1 MQKFLALTTFIAAAA
16 LSSCA
21 SNDSKAPSSASK
33 VPSGAPTEFQLEA
46 QKFLDDYS
54 KTFQAVYTA
63 SGEAEWAS
71 NTHIVEGDDTNSKRT
86 TAANEAMAAFTGS
99 IANIEAARKFLARKA
114 DLTPLQ
120 EKQIAKV
127 LFAAADKPQTEPELV
142 RQRIAAEAAQTE
154 KMYGFTFKLD
164 GAELSPNDIDGGL
177 RTERDLARR
186 RKIWESS
193 KEVGAA
199 LKPGL
204 VELRR
209 LRNSGVQSLGYHD
222 FFGYMA
228 SEYGMTTEELAATVA
243 QINRE
248 LRPLFTEL
256 HTFARHELAARYGAP
271 VPDLIPAD
279 WLPNRWGQD
288 WAALVDV
295 AGFDLDVPLKEK
307 GQDWLVQQAERMYT
321 SIGFESLPPSFWEKS
336 SLFPV
341 AADAGFK
348 KNTHASAWHIDLD
361 HDVRSLM
368 SVLPDTEWYETTHH
382 ELGHIYYYLSY
393 TNPDVPVLLREG
405 ANRAYHEAVG
415 SLMGLAAMQPRF
427 VEAVGLSTGGAK
439 PDPNR
444 LLLQEALKYVVF
456 IPWSTGTMFEF
467 EKALYA
473 DNLAPDQWNKKWW
486 ELAAKYQGIA
496 PPTARGEEWCDAAT
510 KTHINDDPAGYY
522 DYALS
527 FVLLFQLHD
536 HIAREILH
544 ESPRDTNYYGRK
556 DVGDFL
562 KSILRPGGSADWR
575 QLLRDKTGSD
585 LSAKAMLSYFE
596 PLRAYLAQINKGRK
610 ATLPPM

>member
-1 MQKFLALTTFIAAAA
+1 MTQHLA
-16 LSSCA
+16 
-21 SNDSKAPSSASK
+21 
-33 VPSGAPTEFQLEA
+33 SGAIVATLLLGSCESTSSDRGSRAEFQIQA
-46 QKFLDDYS
+46 QAFLDSYS
-54 KTFQAVYTA
+54 KTFASLYAV
-63 SGEAEWAS
+63 SSEAEWSS
-71 NTHIVEGDDTNSKRT
+71 NTHIVENDDTNSKRT
-86 TAANEAMAAFTGS
+86 TAANEAMASFTGS
-99 IANIEAARKFLARKA
+99 IANIEAARRFLERRA

-120 EKQIAKV
+120 TKQFDKV
-127 LFAAADKPQTEPELV
+127 LFAAADKPQTQPDLV
-142 RQRIAAEAAQTE
+142 KQRIAAEAAQTE
-154 KMYGFTFKLD
+154 TMYGFTFKMD
-164 GAELSPNDIDGGL
+164 GVELSPNDIDGGL
-177 RTERDLARR
+177 RTESDLARR
-186 RKIWESS
+186 RKIWEAS

-204 VELRR
+204 TKLRS
-209 LRNSGVQSLGYHD
+209 LRNAGVQSLGYDD
-222 FFGYMA
+222 FFAYMA
-228 SEYGMTTEELAATVA
+228 SEYGMTTAELAATVA

-256 HTFARHELAARYGAP
+256 HTFARHELAAKYGQP

-288 WAALVDV
+288 WSGLVEV
-295 AGFDLDVPLKEK
+295 AGFDLDVPLAAK
-307 GQDWLVQQAERMYT
+307 GSDWLVRQAERMYT
-321 SIGFESLPPSFWEKS
+321 SLGFESLPPTFWTKS
-336 SLFPV
+336 SLYPV

-348 KNTHASAWHIDLD
+348 KNTHASAWHLDLN

-368 SVLPDTEWYETTHH
+368 SVEPNTEWYETTHH
-382 ELGHIYYYLSY
+382 ELGHIYYYMSY
-393 TNPDVPVLLREG
+393 TNPNVPLLLREG

-439 PDPNR
+439 PDANR
-444 LLLQEALKYVVF
+444 LLLKEALNYVVF

-467 EKALYA
+467 EKAIYA
-473 DNLAPDQWNKKWW
+473 DNLSPEQWNKKWW

-536 HIAREILH
+536 HIARNILH

-556 DVGDFL
+556 EVGDFL
-562 KSILRPGGSADWR
+562 KSILTPGGSADWR
-575 QLLRDKTGSD
+575 ELLREKTGSD

-596 PLRAYLAQINKGRK
+596 PLRAYLAEVNKGRK
-610 ATLPPM
+610 ATLSQL

>member
-1 MQKFLALTTFIAAAA
+1 MK
-16 LSSCA
+16 LSTLGLWLLLLPACA
-21 SNDSKAPSSASK
+21 SQPSDEATAARAEARAFLERYSATYVK
-33 VPSGAPTEFQLEA
+33 L
-46 QKFLDDYS
+46 
-54 KTFQAVYTA
+54 YTA
-63 SGEAEWAS
+63 SGEAEWLS
-71 NTHIVEGDDTNSKRT
+71 QTHIVEGDDSNSKRT
-86 TAANEAMAAFTGS
+86 TAANEALAAFTGS

-127 LFAAADKPQTEPELV
+127 LFAAADKPQTAPEIV
-142 RQRIAAEAAQTE
+142 KQRIAAEAAQTE
-154 KMYGFTFKLD
+154 ALYGFSFQLD
-164 GAELSPNDIDGGL
+164 GAEITPNDIDNGL
-177 RTERDLARR
+177 RTELDLGRR

-193 KEVGAA
+193 KEVGRV

-209 LRNSGVQSLGYHD
+209 LRNAGVQKLGYHD
-222 FFGYMA
+222 FFAYMA

-256 HTFARHELAARYGAP
+256 HTFARHELAARYGQP

-288 WAALVDV
+288 WASLVEV
-295 AGFDLDVPLKEK
+295 PGFDLDAGLKEK
-307 GQDWLVQQAERMYT
+307 GGEWLLRQAERMYT
-321 SIGFESLPPSFWEKS
+321 SLGFESLPPSFWTKS

-361 HDVRSLM
+361 RDVRSLM
-368 SVLPDTEWYETTHH
+368 SVEANTEWYETTHH
-382 ELGHIYYYLSY
+382 ELGHIYYYLCY
-393 TNPDVPVLLREG
+393 TNPDVPLLLRGG

-427 VEAVGLSTGGAK
+427 VESVGISTGGAR
-439 PDPNR
+439 PDPQR
-444 LLLQEALKYVVF
+444 LLLKEALNYVVF

-473 DNLAPDQWNKKWW
+473 DNLPPERWNQKWW

-496 PPTARGEEWCDAAT
+496 PPSARGEEFCDAAT

-556 DVGDFL
+556 EVGTFL
-562 KSILRPGGSADWR
+562 RSILDARRERRLARAPARGDRLRPFGQGDGRILPAAARVAARAEPRADLHAGGA
-575 QLLRDKTGSD
+575 
-585 LSAKAMLSYFE
+585 
-596 PLRAYLAQINKGRK
+596 LAAR
-610 ATLPPM
+610 